1 MGRTTLRPTRRKTMR
16 GKPLFT
22 NTTTAHIR
30 RLYASGVNINELAR
44 RFSVSRDVIDNIVS
58 NHLEY
63 KPVKAVAK

>member
-1 MGRTTLRPTRRKTMR
+1 MR
-16 GKPLFT
+16 GKPFFT
-22 NTTTAHIR
+22 STTTTHIR